1 MKRRIRNARERGAS
15 LIMVAGGIVVLL
27 GVLALVID
35 LGILYVARNEAQ
47 RAADSAA
54 LAGAHTFITSG
65 CTSTGGCVAGGP
77 QEAIARGQAAIVA
90 GQNAV
95 LGEPVTLDPAAD
107 VSFSYP
113 SSVEPQIAVTVRRT
127 TERGN
132 AIPTIFARMFK
143 VFVGEVSASATAE
156 AYNGGVANTCI
167 VPFLVPN
174 CDTNPAHLSPAN
186 ASCGDPSTS
195 KYPNGPAG
203 NFVYLG
209 SDGSYHIQNPGLYL
223 SGAGVFGQPWT
234 LHFSATDTPG
244 PAGSAVPSH
253 WYLVSFEGS
262 NSKADLRNYILQCYP
277 KTISCGDTLTP
288 DPGKA
293 TGPVT
298 QGVEDRINANGYG
311 MNQGQDAITFN
322 YPPDATYTI
331 APGANHNNGGPGS
344 VVTAPIYDGMPLV
357 PGATNQVKVIGFMDL
372 FIKDVEKQNDQLVVN
387 TAILNV
393 SPCLQ
398 GGSPTGTTTSGSD
411 IAIRLIRQ

>member
-1 MKRRIRNARERGAS
+1 MKRRIQRTKERGAS
-15 LIMVAGGIVVLL
+15 LFLVAGGIAVLL
-27 GVLALVID
+27 AVLALAID
-35 LGILYVARNEAQ
+35 LGMLYVARNEAQ

-54 LAGAHTFITSG
+54 LAGAYTFVTSG

-77 QEAIARGQAAIVA
+77 QEALARGQAANVA

-95 LGEPVTLDPAAD
+95 LGEPVALDPGD
-107 VSFSYP
+107 VGFSYP
-113 SSVEPQIAVTVRRT
+113 SAVEPQITVTVRRT
-127 TERGN
+127 SDRGN

-143 VFVGEVSASATAE
+143 IFVGEVSATATAE

-186 ASCGDPSTS
+186 AACGDPSTS
-195 KYPNGPAG
+195 KYSNGPAG

-209 SDGSYHIQNPGLYL
+209 ADGSYHIQNAGLYL
-223 SGAGVFGQPWT
+223 AGGGVFGEPWT

-253 WYLVSFEGS
+253 WYMISFDNS

-277 KTISCGDTLTP
+277 KTISCGDVLTP

-298 QGVEDRINANGYG
+298 QGVEDRINASGYG
-311 MNQGQDAITFN
+311 MNQGQDSITFN

-331 APGANHNNGGPGS
+331 TPGSNHSNGGPGS
-344 VVTAPIYDGMPLV
+344 VVTAPIYDGAPLV
-357 PGATNQVKVIGFMDL
+357 PGSTNQVKVIGFMDL
-372 FIKDVEKQNDQLVVN
+372 FIRDVEKQNDQLVLN
-387 TAILNV
+387 AAILNI
-393 SPCLQ
+393 SPCPQ